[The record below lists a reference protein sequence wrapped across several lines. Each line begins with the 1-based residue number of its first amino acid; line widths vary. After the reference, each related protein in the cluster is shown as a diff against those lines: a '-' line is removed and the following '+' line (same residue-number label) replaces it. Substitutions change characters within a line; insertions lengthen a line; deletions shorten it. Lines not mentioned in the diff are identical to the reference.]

1 MRVLVL
7 NDTYPPHNQGGAGV
21 VAYRLSRELARR
33 GHQVRVLTTVT
44 ERCHAGLAVEEGVEA
59 HRIVA
64 SFPDRYAVY
73 LGLWYP
79 PAAAAVRREAQ
90 QFRPDIVHAHNV
102 HSRLSFHSLQA
113 ARATGAPVVQTVH
126 DYLFFC
132 PSRFT
137 CSGGRVDYCA
147 VPRTCPKCRRLYW
160 RNPLRTRI
168 IRWYVRRN
176 VARLLAISHAQR
188 TLLDYNGFGGATV
201 VYNGVDPA
209 ECTISPE
216 QIAAFRRAHALDGR
230 PVVLFGGRISIAK
243 GGDQMIEIMRLVRAR
258 IANAVLLAVGDN
270 QHYLP
275 QWRRALEAAG
285 LAESTRLLGW
295 ISGETLRAAYGAC
308 HVCVTPSIYPD
319 PFNLINIEAMAF
331 GKPVVG
337 TCFGGT
343 PEIVVDGE
351 TGYIANPLDPQGY
364 AERLVRLLE
373 DPVLRA
379 RMGEAG
385 RRRVEERFSLAR
397 QAEEVEQVYR
407 SVLSSHTGQLAR

>member
-33 GHQVRVLTTVT
+33 GHQVRVLTTVA
-44 ERCHAGLAVEEGVEA
+44 EPRHAGASIEDGVEV
-59 HRIVA
+59 HRIA
-64 SFPDRYAVY
+64 AWFPDRYAVY

-90 QFRPDIVHAHNV
+90 QFRPDIVHVHNV
-102 HSRLSFHSLQA
+102 HSRLSFHSLRTV
-113 ARATGAPVVQTVH
+113 RATGAPVVQTVH

-160 RNPLRTRI
+160 KNPLRTRI
-168 IRWYVRRN
+168 IRWYVRHN

-188 TLLDYNGFGGATV
+188 TLLEYNGFGSAIV

-209 ECTISPE
+209 EFTISPV
-216 QIAAFRRAHALDGR
+216 QVAAFRRAHDLDGR

-258 IANAVLLAVGDN
+258 LNAVLLAMGDN
-270 QHYLP
+270 KHYLP

-285 LAESTRLLGW
+285 LAGSTRLLGW
-295 ISGETLRAAYGAC
+295 VGGETLLAAYASC
-308 HVCVTPSIYPD
+308 DVCVTPSIYPD
-319 PFNLINIEAMAF
+319 PFNLINIEAMAC

-351 TGYIANPLDPQGY
+351 TGYIANPLDPEGY

-373 DPVLRA
+373 DPALRT

-385 RRRVEERFSLAR
+385 RRRVETCFSLTR
-397 QAEEVEQVYR
+397 QADAVEEVYR
-407 SVLSSHTGQLAR
+407 AVLG